1 MQLFIAELLQ
11 KLDAVIGDVAIVANR
26 WKIVDF
32 TQPYVESGLVVVVP
46 IPQIHSNGWA
56 FLRPFTVE
64 MWCTTGA
71 FFLIIGA
78 VVWILEHRSN
88 QEFRGHPKEQVC
100 NVLWFAFSTMFFS
113 HGDTVSTLGRAVL
126 IIWLFVVLIINS
138 SYTANLSAILT
149 MQHLSPKVQ
158 GIGDLIRSNSP
169 IGYQTGSFVRNYLSE
184 ELNIAKSRLV
194 PFDSPESYARAL
206 SLGPN
211 KGGVAAIV
219 DELPYIQLFLSK
231 HCGFTI
237 VGGEFTKREWGFG
250 FPNKSPLTA
259 DMSTAILSLSESG
272 KLQEI
277 HDKWLK
283 IDICDSQSNQ
293 VESNKFGLKLFW
305 GVFLVTG
312 IVCSIALLIFFCH
325 MIWQFSR
332 HTDTDFEN
340 SSHSSLSLSCSAR
353 ALKSFAKFMDKREDA
368 ETKRR
373 LKRMR
378 SDKKI
383 IAESEMCQT
392 EPVTSVD
399 KFSVDQTIS
408 PL

>member
-1 MQLFIAELLQ
+1 MKF
-11 KLDAVIGDVAIVANR
+11 DAVIGDVAILANR

-46 IPQIHSNGWA
+46 VRQIHSNAWA

-64 MWCTTGA
+64 LWCTAGA
-71 FFLIIGA
+71 FFLIIGV

-88 QEFRGHPKEQVC
+88 QEFRGHPKDQVC

-149 MQHLSPKVQ
+149 AQQLSPTIQ
-158 GIGDLIRSNSP
+158 GIDGLIRSNSP
-169 IGYQTGSFVRNYLSE
+169 IGFQTGSFVRNYLSE
-184 ELNIAKSRLV
+184 EFSIAKSRLL
-194 PFDSPESYARAL
+194 PLDSHESYARAL
-206 SLGPN
+206 SLGPD
-211 KGGVAAIV
+211 KGGVAAVV

-237 VGGEFTKREWGFG
+237 VGGEFTKREWGFV
-250 FPNKSPLTA
+250 FPNNSPLTA
-259 DMSTAILSLSESG
+259 DISTAILYLSENG

-283 IDICDSQSNQ
+283 IDTCDSQRSQ
-293 VESNKFGLKLFW
+293 VVSNKFGLEFFW

-312 IVCSIALLIFFCH
+312 IVCFIALLIFFCR

-332 HTDTDFEN
+332 HAHRDIEDSSN
-340 SSHSSLSLSCSAR
+340 SSHSLSGSAR
-353 ALKSFAKFMDKREDA
+353 ALKSFARFMDKREDD
-368 ETKRR
+368 ERKKG
-373 LKRMR
+373 LKRKR
-378 SDKKI
+378 TDKKMD
-383 IAESEMCQT
+383 AESEMCQP
-392 EPVTSVD
+392 EPVTSID
-399 KFSVDQTIS
+399 TFSVDHAIS